1 MEVMNNNKKLYRSRQ
16 RMIGG
21 VCGGLAEFL
30 DTDPTVIRLI
40 AVVLFFLP
48 LLPAV
53 LCYLV
58 AWAIIPKRP

>member
-53 LCYLV
+53 LCYFV
-58 AWAIIPKRP
+58 AWAIIPERP

>member
-1 MEVMNNNKKLYRSRQ
+1 
-16 RMIGG
+16 MIGG

-58 AWAIIPKRP
+58 AWAIIPERP

>member
-40 AVVLFFLP
+40 AVVLFFLR

-58 AWAIIPKRP
+58 AWAIIPERP